1 MKRWLGMS
9 LFFSFLLSLS
19 AFSNDEIA
27 IVKHTEG
34 TVTLKRNTT
43 ITPLKQRDQ
52 LLKNDIVITGEKS
65 SVGVI
70 FHDGSVL
77 SLGGKSHL
85 VIEEFTFKPLEKQFK
100 FDLYMNKGTALFES
114 GKIGTLAPE
123 AFEFKI
129 PEGTVG
135 IRGTKFIVEV
145 K

>member
-9 LFFSFLLSLS
+9 LLFSFLLSLS
-19 AFSNDEIA
+19 AFSYDEIA

-43 ITPLKQRDQ
+43 ILPLKERDQ

-77 SLGGKSHL
+77 SLGEKSHL
-85 VIEEFTFKPLEKQFK
+85 VIEEFVFKPLEKQFK